1 MDNKL
6 WSWANQYYDERA
18 EEPGDTTSDV
28 TLEELELFVGDQ
40 FKYVF
45 DFGDEWVFQC
55 KVLRKFNEPNVEN
68 CIIKVVGESPKQY
81 PDEDEFWDEDE

>member
-1 MDNKL
+1 M
-6 WSWANQYYDERA
+6 
-18 EEPGDTTSDV
+18 
-28 TLEELELFVGDQ
+28 GDQ